1 MYQSV
6 HGLQELEQKQAE
18 EEARREDE
26 RLAAEQARLAA
37 QFEQEQNK
45 ERAKAN
51 KTADVEEQVAGAWNA
66 AKATAAKERRKTI
79 EERRRSQGLLGCH
92 ILQLC
97 LLRCLWCAAA
107 GSPAMLFMLA
117 STTGVNEGST
127 GTDRRHGM
135 AWCHCHPGTALECN
149 PDHVVTHHMQGK

>member
-1 MYQSV
+1 MHQSV

-66 AKATAAKERRKTI
+66 AKATAAKERRKTT

-97 LLRCLWCAAA
+97 LLRCLGVLLQGHQPCCSCLPQQR
-107 GSPAMLFMLA
+107 GLTKILLA
-117 STTGVNEGST
+117 LTEGMVW
-127 GTDRRHGM
+127 HGD
-135 AWCHCHPGTALECN
+135 T
-149 PDHVVTHHMQGK
+149 VTLAQR